1 MFDKM
6 RIPHSEKRMQEKK
19 TANFWIQ
26 FLDKKFS
33 HNPDSLVFQNYERM
47 CLMNGVV
54 FLHI

>member
-1 MFDKM
+1 
-6 RIPHSEKRMQEKK
+6 MQEKK

-33 HNPDSLVFQNYERM
+33 HNPDSLVFQNYESM

>member
-1 MFDKM
+1 
-6 RIPHSEKRMQEKK
+6 MQEKK

-47 CLMNGVV
+47 CLMNGVK
-54 FLHI
+54 FPTKREKTLKYAL